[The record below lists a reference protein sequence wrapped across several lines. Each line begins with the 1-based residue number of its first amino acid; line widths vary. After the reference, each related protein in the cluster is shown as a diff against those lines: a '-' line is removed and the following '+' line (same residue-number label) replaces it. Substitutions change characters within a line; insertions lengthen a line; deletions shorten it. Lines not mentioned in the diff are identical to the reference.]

1 MTHRL
6 FVYGTLARGQPN
18 EHILGVID
26 GTWEEATVTGMLY
39 PKGWGATMG
48 YPAMVLS
55 EAGDE
60 IKGLVFSSN
69 ELSEYW
75 AMLDEFEGESY
86 QRVQTSVKLKD
97 DSKVDAYLYVLR
109 DK

>member
-1 MTHRL
+1 
-6 FVYGTLARGQPN
+6 
-18 EHILGVID
+18 
-26 GTWEEATVTGMLY
+26 
-39 PKGWGATMG
+39 MG
-48 YPAMVLS
+48 YPAMVLR
-55 EAGDE
+55 EDGDE

-69 ELSEYW
+69 DIAEYW